1 VDRVSDNPCGRPHAA
16 HPAQISAF
24 EASTET
30 PTACDEDI
38 HDLWLQH
45 ARVLEL
51 ELDRAELTDLR
62 LEDCDVSGIVATGS
76 VVRRMELARTR
87 VRGATFVKGQI
98 EDTFLSECSTT
109 ELSFRFS
116 RLKRMIFRGCDL
128 AGADFY
134 NTTFDH
140 VTFEDCDLQRAT
152 FDAAIVDCLSIRN
165 CNLAG
170 VQGVSGLKGAQLDA
184 SDLPAMAISL
194 AVDAGIKVR
203 DA

>member
-1 VDRVSDNPCGRPHAA
+1 VSDNPCGRPHTAQ
-16 HPAQISAF
+16 PAQISAY
-24 EASTET
+24 EATAT
-30 PTACDEDI
+30 APTDCDEDI

-62 LEDCDVSGIVATGS
+62 LEDCDISGIVATGS
-76 VVRRMELARTR
+76 VVRRMELLRTR
-87 VRGATFVKGQI
+87 VRGVTFVKGQI
-98 EDTFLSECSTT
+98 EETFLNECSTD

-116 RLKRMIFRGCDL
+116 RLKRMIFRDCDL
-128 AGADFY
+128 SGADFY
-134 NTTFDH
+134 NAMFDH
-140 VTFEDCDLQRAT
+140 VTFENCDLQRAK
-152 FDAAIVDCLSIRN
+152 FEAAIVDCLSIRN

-170 VQGVSGLKGAQLDA
+170 LQGVSGLKGAQLDA
-184 SDLPAMAISL
+184 SDLPAMAASL

>member
-1 VDRVSDNPCGRPHAA
+1 MSDNPCGRPHAA

-24 EASTET
+24 EAIAEV
-30 PTACDEDI
+30 PTDCDEDV

-51 ELDRAELTDLR
+51 EFDRAELTDLR
-62 LEDCDVSGIVATGS
+62 LEDCDISGIVGTGS
-76 VVRRMELARTR
+76 VVRRMELLRTR
-87 VRGATFVKGQI
+87 VRGVTFVKGQV
-98 EDTFLSECSTT
+98 EETFLDECTT
-109 ELSFRFS
+109 SELSFRFS
-116 RLKRMIFRGCDL
+116 RLKRVIFRECDL
-128 AGADFY
+128 SGADFY

-140 VTFEDCDLQRAT
+140 VTFENCDLQRAT

-165 CNLAG
+165 CNVAG
-170 VQGVSGLKGAQLDA
+170 LHGVSGLKGAQLDA

-194 AVDAGIKVR
+194 AIDAGITVR